1 MTYGENFKKLRKDS
15 KLTQKQVAEHFGINQ
30 SSVSDW
36 ETDEA
41 RPEYEKLGELAKIY
55 NVSLY
60 ELLMIDDEFFR

>member
-15 KLTQKQVAEHFGINQ
+15 KLTQKQVAEHFGIHQ

-36 ETDEA
+36 ETDA
-41 RPEYEKLGELAKIY
+41 SRPEYEKLGELAKLY

>member
-1 MTYGENFKKLRKDS
+1 MTYGENFRKLRKDS
-15 KLTQKQVAEHFGINQ
+15 KLTQKQVAEHFGIYQ

-41 RPEYEKLGELAKIY
+41 RPEYEKLGELAKLY

>member
-1 MTYGENFKKLRKDS
+1 MTYGENFKKLRADN
-15 KLTQKQVAEHFGINQ
+15 KLTQKQVAEHFGIHQ

-36 ETDEA
+36 ENDKA
-41 RPEYEKLGELAKIY
+41 RPEYEKLGELAKLY